1 MTGQT
6 GDLNSQPYILLKS
19 RNAKRLVVLII
30 LVSVGLVAVFPAAAQ
45 SFTPP
50 IIRNEAVIDFPSDIT
65 FHLELAEGTAVT
77 NATLIYDVSQT
88 SCLEADA
95 QVPVEVEGNRLEWTW
110 VMSRSGNPPPGAEVW
125 WEWTLT
131 DDAGNT
137 FTTPRQTV
145 TLTDDRFDWQSVT
158 AENIRLNWYQGDDV
172 GPLLLDAAVAG
183 LHQLQDEMG
192 IQLQTEAQFYIYG
205 SSQDMRDA
213 VLYIQDWAG
222 GVAFSEY
229 NTILMGVPP
238 SIAADWGCT
247 TVRHELAHLVIGQFG
262 ASCVGGHR
270 PTWLNEGLAVY
281 AEGEPDSDTLAD
293 IENGI
298 RNNQFEPLRSLN
310 GAFPAHDAAANMAY
324 SQSYSV
330 VDFMLTAYGQEKM
343 QDLILTLAEGEGY
356 DDALLQVYEVNVDG
370 IETAWRAAIGAP
382 VRQIPPTPTPLT
394 AASVPTAVPI
404 SAPVSVP
411 TPPAAAAL
419 PPETKPTSTGVCG
432 LGLIPLLLVTAIT
445 KRRRFSAYD

>member
-1 MTGQT
+1 MKQIAFY
-6 GDLNSQPYILLKS
+6 LLISILLLGGQ
-19 RNAKRLVVLII
+19 ADVH
-30 LVSVGLVAVFPAAAQ
+30 AQ
-45 SFTPP
+45 SFAPT
-50 IIRNEAVIDFPSDIT
+50 ILRNEADVQFPDTVT
-65 FHLELAEGTAVT
+65 FQLQFDGPVAAAVLT
-77 NATLIYDVSQT
+77 YDVVQV
-88 SCLEADA
+88 SCLEASA
-95 QVPVEVEGNRLEWTW
+95 QVPVEMDGNRLEWTW
-110 VMSRSGNPPPGAEVW
+110 VMSRSGNPPPGAVLW

-131 DDAGNT
+131 DGDGRT
-137 FTTPRQTV
+137 FTTPRQTI
-145 TLTDDRFDWQSVT
+145 TLTDDRFDWRSVT

-192 IQLQTEAQFYIYG
+192 IQLQTEVQFYIYG

-238 SIAADWGCT
+238 NIAADWGRT

-281 AEGEPDSDTLAD
+281 AEGEPDSGTMAD

-310 GAFPAHDAAANMAY
+310 GAFPAHDAAASMAY

-343 QDLILTLAEGEGY
+343 QDLLLTLAEGEGY
-356 DDALLQVYEVNVDG
+356 DDALMQVYGMNVDG

-382 VRQIPPTPTPLT
+382 ARQIPPTPTPLT
-394 AASVPTAVPI
+394 AASVSTAVPI
-404 SAPVSVP
+404 GAPVSVP
-411 TPPAAAAL
+411 TPPAAAAA

-432 LGLIPLLLVTAIT
+432 LGLLPLLLIT
-445 KRRRFSAYD
+445 IVSKRRYFTTHD